1 MFTHYVDKKIE
12 EGNILIHYLDSQ
24 SNEMGVNVLVPLT
37 EINTANQRTVVDYA
51 NSRTGRS
58 SGALH
63 KKRNGQ
69 FVIANEVKNQ
79 KHYYIFDSE
88 EPRGAVPISPEIE
101 GMIS

>member
-1 MFTHYVDKKIE
+1 M
-12 EGNILIHYLDSQ
+12 IHYLDSQ
-24 SNEMGVNVLVPLT
+24 RNEMGVNVLVPLT
-37 EINTANQRTVVDYA
+37 KINTVNQRTVVDYA

-58 SGALH
+58 SGVLH

-69 FVIANEVKNQ
+69 FVIADDVENQ
-79 KHYYIFDSE
+79 KHYYIYGSE